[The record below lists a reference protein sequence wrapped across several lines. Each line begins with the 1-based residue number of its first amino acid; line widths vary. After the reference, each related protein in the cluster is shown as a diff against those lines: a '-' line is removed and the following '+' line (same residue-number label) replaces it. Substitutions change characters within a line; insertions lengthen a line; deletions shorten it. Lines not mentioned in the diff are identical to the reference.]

1 MVRGILTSK
10 SPGLSLLWAL
20 SAYVQV
26 VRIPGGR
33 DNTVNLHP
41 EPAGLAYFFLFYLL
55 FPFYPSCRVLLTK
68 GLFQSRHGSRY
79 SLKKAMFC
87 GEL

>member
-41 EPAGLAYFFLFYLL
+41 EPAGLAYFSL

>member
-10 SPGLSLLWAL
+10 SPGLSLLWTL

-41 EPAGLAYFFLFYLL
+41 EPAGLAYFFLF
-55 FPFYPSCRVLLTK
+55 PFYPSCRVLLTK

-87 GEL
+87 EEL